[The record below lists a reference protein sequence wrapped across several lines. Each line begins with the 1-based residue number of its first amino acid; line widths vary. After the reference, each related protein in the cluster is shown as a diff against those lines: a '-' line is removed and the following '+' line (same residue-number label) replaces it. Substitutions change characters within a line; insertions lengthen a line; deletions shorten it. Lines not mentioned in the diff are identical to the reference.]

1 MSAWRLRSAAE
12 DVKKT
17 GLAIYAMI
25 PLKNSAPINL
35 LGVYSSRNDT
45 NGIKISCQ
53 DKKDITD
60 KARSPVYVYH
70 ALFEIYPIWYSK
82 WLNT

>member
-25 PLKNSAPINL
+25 PF
-35 LGVYSSRNDT
+35 
-45 NGIKISCQ
+45 
-53 DKKDITD
+53 KKHGTYQST
-60 KARSPVYVYH
+60 RC
-70 ALFEIYPIWYSK
+70 L
-82 WLNT
+82 

>member
-1 MSAWRLRSAAE
+1 MS
-12 DVKKT
+12 
-17 GLAIYAMI
+17 Y
-25 PLKNSAPINL
+25 
-35 LGVYSSRNDT
+35 
-45 NGIKISCQ
+45 Q